1 MTKKIAIIAGDG
13 IGPEI
18 MASALQVLKTTAEK
32 FHLAFQYQEEPFGG
46 IAIDQC
52 GEPLPATTLAACQS
66 ADAILMG
73 AIGGPKW
80 DHAPITPEK
89 GLLTLRKSL
98 QLFANIRPIKVL
110 PALAHLSPLKPAIV
124 AGTDFVVVRELTG
137 GIYFGEPRELQE
149 DYALDTNIYQVAE
162 IERILRQGFAMAQT
176 RRKKVTSVDKANVL
190 ATSKLWRQTAERIA
204 LEYPDCQLEHQYV
217 DSAAMKMIQ
226 QPTAFD
232 VIVTE
237 NLFGDVLSDE
247 ASVLPG
253 TLGVLPSASYAEKGP
268 ALYEPIH
275 GSAPDIAG
283 KNCANPMSMILS
295 VAMMLR
301 ESFQAE
307 VAASAIEESCSRV
320 MAAGILTPDLGGSA
334 TTSAFTAAVLKELTA
349 IKAVA

>member
-1 MTKKIAIIAGDG
+1 M
-13 IGPEI
+13 
-18 MASALQVLKTTAEK
+18 
-32 FHLAFQYQEEPFGG
+32 
-46 IAIDQC
+46 
-52 GEPLPATTLAACQS
+52 
-66 ADAILMG
+66 
-73 AIGGPKW
+73 
-80 DHAPITPEK
+80 
-89 GLLTLRKSL
+89 
-98 QLFANIRPIKVL
+98 
-110 PALAHLSPLKPAIV
+110 

-149 DYALDTNIYQVAE
+149 EYALDTNIYQVAE